1 MRGLVPKAVLTPS
14 GDIKVKV
21 SPNFSPNDLA
31 IPDPM
36 AIPFS
41 KLSIAPYITQET
53 LSMVAF
59 LYQSMFHQKL
69 QHLDFVHLH

>member
-41 KLSIAPYITQET
+41 KLSIDPYYNSGDIINGSFFISINVSPKTST
-53 LSMVAF
+53 P
-59 LYQSMFHQKL
+59 
-69 QHLDFVHLH
+69 